1 MQKLK
6 LEVMLSFLYYTL
18 TLIMSQ
24 LAELFEFL
32 SSPNPAARQI
42 ALQNLVGHTA
52 KNAALRHIF
61 IPSSFAGTSAAGAN
75 GGGLVLPEKR
85 KAEAEEDERKVGAI
99 KNLCGLCG
107 DSAVSTGTSLTLD

>member
-1 MQKLK
+1 MA
-6 LEVMLSFLYYTL
+6 
-18 TLIMSQ
+18 Q

-52 KNAALRHIF
+52 KNAPLRHIF
-61 IPSSFAGTSAAGAN
+61 IPSSFAGTSAAAGG

-85 KAEAEEDERKVGAI
+85 KAEAEQDEAKVAAI
-99 KNLCGLCG
+99 KNLCGLCS
-107 DSAVSTGTSLTLD
+107 DQAVSVAMHCMGQLLTQYR